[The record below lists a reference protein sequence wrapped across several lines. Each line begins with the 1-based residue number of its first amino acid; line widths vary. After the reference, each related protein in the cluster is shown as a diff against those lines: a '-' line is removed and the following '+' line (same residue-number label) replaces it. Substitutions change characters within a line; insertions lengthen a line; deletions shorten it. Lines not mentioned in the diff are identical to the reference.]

1 MVNLTAEIVR
11 KPDGTITVEVTTTG
25 LDRAHVHAWGLR
37 ANHGPLAERL
47 ARAIRAGAVLTNPV
61 VKTDIHG
68 HTYLS
73 TQSQVLGRNLNADLK
88 RIGF

>member
-1 MVNLTAEIVR
+1 MNLNVKIVR
-11 KPDGTITVEVTTTG
+11 EPEGTLTVEVTTVG

-37 ANHGPLAERL
+37 ANHGALAERL
-47 ARAIRAGAVLTNPV
+47 VRAIRAGAVLTNPV
-61 VKTDIHG
+61 VKTDIYG

-73 TQSQVLGRNLNADLK
+73 TQSQVLGRNFNADLK